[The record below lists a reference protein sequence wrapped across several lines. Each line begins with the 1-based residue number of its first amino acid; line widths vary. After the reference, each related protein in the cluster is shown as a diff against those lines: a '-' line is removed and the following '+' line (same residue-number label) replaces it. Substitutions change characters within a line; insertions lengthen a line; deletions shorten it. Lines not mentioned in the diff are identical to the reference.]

1 MSQSTVIE
9 ALKAILADQYAL
21 YLKTQNYHWNV
32 VGPQFAMLHGL
43 FEGQYRDLAEAVD
56 TTAELIRGL
65 GAKAP
70 ATLEGYAKMSR
81 IQSGNEEADAQ
92 QMLKELLSDQQLIQ
106 KNLKAVLEVA
116 AAAGDD
122 VVVDFMIQRL
132 TVHRKAAW
140 MLQSC
145 LS

>member
-1 MSQSTVIE
+1 MSQSTVVE
-9 ALKAILADQYAL
+9 ALKTILADQYAL

-32 VGPQFAMLHGL
+32 VGPQFAMLHTL
-43 FEGQYRDLAEAVD
+43 FEGQYQDLAEAID

-65 GAKAP
+65 GIKAP
-70 ATLEGYAKMSR
+70 ASLEFYAQNTK
-81 IQSGNEEADAQ
+81 IKSGNEENNAE
-92 QMLKELLSDQQLIQ
+92 QMLKDLLSDQLLIQ
-106 KNLKAVLEVA
+106 KNLKSVLEVA
-116 AAAGDD
+116 AASGDD

-145 LS
+145 LA